1 LYQENYS
8 SFKIQPF
15 IILAFIEIKK
25 IGFLPISI
33 GDILDILL
41 VGILIFQLYKWLR
54 GSLAFNIFI
63 GLLIMYLLSFVVST
77 LEMNMLQK
85 ILRQFINAGFILLVI
100 VFQPEIRRF
109 LFYIGRGSGIG
120 KNQFWKRLLLRN
132 MRSSPFDEKLVDE
145 IAKAVS
151 NMSAAKTGA
160 LIVFA
165 DSSERQFFAD
175 TGVMLDSN
183 ISGKLIESI
192 FNKYSPIHDGAMVI
206 VDNQIMGAGC
216 VLPVSENPDLPS
228 SVGMRHRAAVGIT
241 EHIDASVII
250 VSEETGKISWT
261 KRGRLRL
268 GISYKT
274 LVGVIQQAM
283 KTDV

>member
-1 LYQENYS
+1 MS
-8 SFKIQPF
+8 
-15 IILAFIEIKK
+15 
-25 IGFLPISI
+25 ISL

-63 GLLIMYLLSFVVST
+63 GLLIMYLLSYVVSA
-77 LEMNMLQK
+77 LEMSMLQK
-85 ILRQFINAGFILLVI
+85 ILRQFINAGFLLLVI

-109 LFYIGRGSGIG
+109 LFYIGKGSGIG
-120 KNQFWKRLLLRN
+120 KNKFWRRLISKN
-132 MRSSPFDEKLVDE
+132 MKSSPFDEKLVDE

-175 TGVMLDSN
+175 TGVILDSN

-206 VDNQIMGAGC
+206 IDNQIMGAGC

-228 SVGMRHRAAVGIT
+228 SVGMRHRAAVGLT

-283 KTDV
+283 KTEI